1 MLCGWLWPE
10 GHVGSRDM
18 SHGWALPSGNQVTQQ
33 LKGTE
38 LLESEIWG
46 QSSDFL
52 LTGGGSVPAVG
63 APHMLSPPTPSR
75 HRQAS
80 RTEF

>member
-52 LTGGGSVPAVG
+52 LTVGGSVPAVDAATHAVPSYFLQ
-63 APHMLSPPTPSR
+63 APPG
-75 HRQAS
+75 
-80 RTEF
+80 F